1 MMTVYPS
8 IHVVAE
14 YDVTKEKQRL
24 QNLMTYGSDMAP
36 VTHTVSHDTDIEE
49 KDRFDEGIYTLI
61 KIYVGMAWMHVS
73 HNTFEKPPNSQ
84 SLKL

>member
-1 MMTVYPS
+1 MMTVYPY

-36 VTHTVSHDTDIEE
+36 VSSVTHTASHDTDIEE

-61 KIYVGMAWMHVS
+61 KIYYYICRDGVD
-73 HNTFEKPPNSQ
+73 TRIT
-84 SLKL
+84 